1 MRLDK
6 AAPGIRET
14 FNLDINNAFVF
25 ADSVIRALD
34 KDVKS
39 KTDSKEKFLDWIE
52 TQVKV
57 RLQQNFFCLQHI

>member
-52 TQVKV
+52 TQGKV